1 MKQKGYRI
9 TLLFFWLNSV
19 ELAFNRVEER
29 AKKGGH
35 NIPKDIIERRYL
47 AGLKNLNILYFNEF
61 DYWKIY
67 DNSFYN
73 LEMIAQKNN

>member
-1 MKQKGYRI
+1 LKQKGYRI

-47 AGLKNLNILYFNEF
+47 AGLKYLNILYFNEF

>member
-1 MKQKGYRI
+1 LKQKGYRI

-19 ELAFNRVEER
+19 ELAFNRVVER

-35 NIPKDIIERRYL
+35 NMPKDIIERRYL
-47 AGLKNLNILYFNEF
+47 AGLKYLNILYFNEF

>member
-47 AGLKNLNILYFNEF
+47 AGLKYLNILYFNEF